1 MNTVKLPAPA
11 LTQAVD
17 PIRPPSPTLSLAL
30 VRLGG
35 AIIVALV
42 AAFAVVINLPW
53 PAGVGTPLPGDIAS
67 VGFQASALVLLL
79 IMWRT
84 GAVGDSVAWRSIGA
98 AATAIVIAAMAA
110 QFIPVSG
117 EAVQLAELT
126 WFIAM
131 IGIFVVSV
139 GVVAAGR
146 WRGPARYL
154 PLASQSWPL
163 VVFPVMMLT
172 DNAENPSWFAMITTV
187 VVTQLLVGLTLAIR
201 PQLTGPRAES

>member
-11 LTQAVD
+11 LSQALD
-17 PIRPPSPTLSLAL
+17 PIRSSSPTLSPAL

-35 AIIVALV
+35 AVIVALV

-53 PAGVGTPLPGDIAS
+53 PVGVGTPLPGDIAS
-67 VGFQASALVLLL
+67 VGFQASTLVLLL

-84 GAVGDSVAWRSIGA
+84 GAVGDSVGWRSIGA

-117 EAVQLAELT
+117 EAEQLAELT

-172 DNAENPSWFAMITTV
+172 DNAENASWFAMISSV

-201 PQLTGPRAES
+201 PQLTGPRALS

>member
-1 MNTVKLPAPA
+1 MNTVRLPAPA

-17 PIRPPSPTLSLAL
+17 PTRSPSPTLPPAL

-53 PAGVGTPLPGDIAS
+53 PVGVGTPLPGDIAS
-67 VGFQASALVLLL
+67 VGFQASTLLLLL

-84 GAVGDSVAWRSIGA
+84 RAVGESVAWRSIGA
-98 AATAIVIAAMAA
+98 AATAIVIAAMLA
-110 QFIPVSG
+110 QFIPVSDKP
-117 EAVQLAELT
+117 EKFAELS

-163 VVFPVMMLT
+163 IVLPVMLLT
-172 DNAENPSWFAMITTV
+172 DSAENPSWFALISSV

-201 PQLTGPRAES
+201 PQLTAELPKN

>member
-1 MNTVKLPAPA
+1 MNSVKLPAPA
-11 LTQAVD
+11 LSQAVD
-17 PIRPPSPTLSLAL
+17 PIRSSSPTLSPAL

-35 AIIVALV
+35 AVIVALV

-53 PAGVGTPLPGDIAS
+53 PVGAGTPLPGDIAS
-67 VGFQASALVLLL
+67 VGFQASTLLLLL

-84 GAVGDSVAWRSIGA
+84 GAVGDSVGWRSIGA

-117 EAVQLAELT
+117 EAEQLAELT

-172 DNAENPSWFAMITTV
+172 DNAENPSWFAMISSV

-201 PQLTGPRAES
+201 PQLTGPRALS